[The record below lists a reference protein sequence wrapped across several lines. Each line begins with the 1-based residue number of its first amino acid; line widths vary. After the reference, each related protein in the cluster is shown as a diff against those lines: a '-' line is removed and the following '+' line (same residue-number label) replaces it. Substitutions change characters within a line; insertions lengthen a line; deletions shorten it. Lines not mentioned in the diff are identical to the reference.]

1 MWKKYV
7 YFIRRAH
14 WRFWE
19 DVLVASYLC
28 YISDIFIQ
36 VQLFKAAFQRGRNSH
51 CGAQRRRLQG
61 EGVKTLPV
69 QSDISA
75 DMSISPSF
83 VLACC
88 CPAMLITLLKADCA
102 SHLVQWQ
109 KPISTKIEADF
120 SLPVCLLCLSEVFSS
135 ASSLLCVITTLK
147 DQGQLGLCSTNK
159 ASIFLLRLLPQPTC
173 PGVRLDTR
181 ACAWIGE
188 DVLGSFQ
195 DFSSLLQIFS
205 CTPGSA
211 LFLN

>member
-109 KPISTKIEADF
+109 KPISTKTEADF

-135 ASSLLCVITTLK
+135 ASSLPCVITTLK
-147 DQGQLGLCSTNK
+147 DQEKDNLGCAALTKHQFFCSGFRP
-159 ASIFLLRLLPQPTC
+159 SP
-173 PGVRLDTR
+173 R
-181 ACAWIGE
+181 AQE
-188 DVLGSFQ
+188 
-195 DFSSLLQIFS
+195 
-205 CTPGSA
+205 
-211 LFLN
+211 

>member
-1 MWKKYV
+1 MWKKYI

-109 KPISTKIEADF
+109 KPISTKTEADF
-120 SLPVCLLCLSEVFSS
+120 FYPFASYVFQRFLAQPPLFFVSSPLSKTKRR
-135 ASSLLCVITTLK
+135 TTWAV
-147 DQGQLGLCSTNK
+147 QH
-159 ASIFLLRLLPQPTC
+159 
-173 PGVRLDTR
+173 
-181 ACAWIGE
+181 
-188 DVLGSFQ
+188 
-195 DFSSLLQIFS
+195 
-205 CTPGSA
+205 
-211 LFLN
+211 